1 MCSDLG
7 ELECSVNCEERFDNL
22 NHSSHNYLRITRILK
37 CLGEFGFENLK
48 APFIRFM
55 LREAIVTGRLRNT
68 LNSCMQYW
76 VEVLRDDGEREEM
89 WRLAQQWVDEVNGAQ
104 TQKLPATKKG
114 KKGRVH
120 PQSSS
125 PVLPQQ
131 ASGLG
136 DTHGKGYGMGA
147 GTVAVVEVH
156 GTGTENHG
164 TAEKQNAM
172 ETDQQHHEADKNNLS
187 QGTVGQGGAGGVGAE
202 NKEERNTGGK
212 GNNDEQDTETE
223 SPTQPP
229 GSTPSADS
237 NNTVE
242 KRVED
247 GGSEGTQQQ
256 EENSGEEGKN
266 GTKAAGMEAKTEV
279 ISSEHDCNGSNS
291 TEEVVD
297 EKEKEKEKGVAK
309 VNQKCH
315 GEVKEAGTQ
324 NQGDD
329 SKTEGGTGEE
339 KSGGKEEEEE
349 VTKGRGGG
357 EEIDGSGVGSGEG
370 GGVAEGGGGGGGV
383 GSGKGEGVAEGGG
396 GRGKV
401 DEVSNTPHEKNSGNG
416 EDPQGVTVDSPL

>member
-1 MCSDLG
+1 M
-7 ELECSVNCEERFDNL
+7 
-22 NHSSHNYLRITRILK
+22 
-37 CLGEFGFENLK
+37 
-48 APFIRFM
+48 
-55 LREAIVTGRLRNT
+55 TGRLRNT

-76 VEVLRDDGEREEM
+76 VEVLRDDREREEM
-89 WRLAQQWVDEVNGAQ
+89 WRLARQMADEVNGAQ
-104 TQKLPATKKG
+104 TQKLPATKKGREG

-136 DTHGKGYGMGA
+136 DTQGKGYGMGA
-147 GTVAVVEVH
+147 GTLAVVEVH

-172 ETDQQHHEADKNNLS
+172 ETDRQSHEADKNNLS
-187 QGTVGQGGAGGVGAE
+187 QGTVGQGGAGGGGKE
-202 NKEERNTGGK
+202 NEEERNTGEK
-212 GNNDEQDTETE
+212 GNNDEQGTETE

-242 KRVED
+242 KKGED
-247 GGSEGTQQQ
+247 GGSKRTQQQ
-256 EENSGEEGKN
+256 EESNGEEGKN

-279 ISSEHDCNGSNS
+279 ISSEHDGNGSNS

-309 VNQKCH
+309 VDQKCH

-324 NQGDD
+324 NRGDD
-329 SKTEGGTGEE
+329 GKTEGL
-339 KSGGKEEEEE
+339 
-349 VTKGRGGG
+349 
-357 EEIDGSGVGSGEG
+357 
-370 GGVAEGGGGGGGV
+370 
-383 GSGKGEGVAEGGG
+383 
-396 GRGKV
+396 
-401 DEVSNTPHEKNSGNG
+401 PHLI
-416 EDPQGVTVDSPL
+416 V